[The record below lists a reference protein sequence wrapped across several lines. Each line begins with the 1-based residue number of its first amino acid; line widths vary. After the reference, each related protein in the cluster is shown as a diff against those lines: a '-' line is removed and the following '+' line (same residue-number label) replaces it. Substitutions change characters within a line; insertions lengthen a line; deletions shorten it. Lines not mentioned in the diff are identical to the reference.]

1 MNMKKELRKLID
13 CLSMLYDLLVGEG
26 PWEQSVLVL
35 KNIGGNID
43 PSCFTTTF
51 LSSVDS
57 ICLDQKSKCATFFT
71 SVRMVSEGSY
81 YDAVQTATLYRS
93 ICCNKLKH
101 KNNKEIC
108 TYLLELLRTRI
119 YRALITWGKVACK
132 CDRSSKDKLLN
143 FIDEYVCHA
152 PSLHELSNKIG
163 KNETW
168 KTKVLH
174 ILWPDIY
181 SAADENLKKIL
192 NEIIS
197 EKGPQLKKFHVMALL
212 PQIAKELYG
221 DINNSDKEKRICS
234 GNYVLCPSTGKTL
247 IKKVEQALWLASTK
261 NNIKEKL
268 KIANINIMINFIL
281 NNCGECTKTRL
292 SNYLSCGS
300 SCNLA
305 DIIAETLHNCLVE
318 TLREFINSNKKIKD
332 YLDYLSKV

>member
-1 MNMKKELRKLID
+1 
-13 CLSMLYDLLVGEG
+13 MLYDLLVGEG
-26 PWEQSVLVL
+26 PWEQTVLIL

-57 ICLDQKSKCATFFT
+57 ICLDQKLKCATFFT

-101 KNNKEIC
+101 ENNKEIC

-132 CDRSSKDKLLN
+132 CDKSSKDKLFN

-152 PSLHELSNKIG
+152 PSPHELSNKIG
-163 KNETW
+163 KDETW

-174 ILWPDIY
+174 LLWLDIY

-192 NEIIS
+192 KEIIS
-197 EKGPQLKKFHVMALL
+197 GK
-212 PQIAKELYG
+212 
-221 DINNSDKEKRICS
+221 
-234 GNYVLCPSTGKTL
+234 VLS
-247 IKKVEQALWLASTK
+247 
-261 NNIKEKL
+261 
-268 KIANINIMINFIL
+268 
-281 NNCGECTKTRL
+281 
-292 SNYLSCGS
+292 
-300 SCNLA
+300 
-305 DIIAETLHNCLVE
+305 
-318 TLREFINSNKKIKD
+318 LRSFM
-332 YLDYLSKV
+332 